1 MYLFLDYL
9 EVLFIALLISVFTD
23 IDNKKKF
30 CFISSI
36 ISFIIMEFFQFYDLF
51 ANELAY
57 AIAIINFIIV
67 SIMKKKI
74 NLYNFIPCI
83 LSPWVSVFTSTI
95 GIYLFKLITS
105 KTIQEIVISY
115 RIAVIIVARII
126 FLIIINLIGY
136 FKNKIKDSIIEQNKE
151 LLTVVMLL
159 IFGIYYI
166 ILNDIGHLKV
176 KIENMYIIL
185 FLLTILFFVV
195 CMLFVKMTRIYNER
209 TKYMI
214 KNKELEYI
222 ERNKSI
228 VHYLHDSTLTI
239 QHSLK
244 YGLILIE
251 DNINKGKYGEAK
263 KQIDNFYD
271 MLDNKTNIITNNYI
285 LDTLLNDYI
294 FSIRSQFN
302 TKVKSLINVSNNDIF
317 KNPNMCTKLLDIISS
332 YFEQSDKKYLEIK
345 LIEHDIYIEMILLIN
360 FENRNNM
367 IDVEK
372 IKKIERNIKIEQVEK
387 YLCLKAI
394 IDKENNDVL
403 EVFKK

>member
-9 EVLFIALLISVFTD
+9 EVLFIALLTSVFTD
-23 IDNKKKF
+23 IDNRKKF

-95 GIYLFKLITS
+95 SIYLFKLITS

-151 LLTVVMLL
+151 LLTIVMLL

-166 ILNDIGHLKV
+166 VLNDIGHLKV
-176 KIENMYIIL
+176 KIENMYIV
-185 FLLTILFFVV
+185 LLLLSFLFFVI
-195 CMLFVKMTRIYNER
+195 CILFVKMTRIYNE
-209 TKYMI
+209 KAEYMLR
-214 KNKELEYI
+214 NQELEYI
-222 ERNKSI
+222 EKNKSI
-228 VHYLHDSTLTI
+228 VHYLHDNVIKI
-239 QHSLK
+239 QHTLR

-251 DNINKGKYGEAK
+251 DNINKEKYEEAK
-263 KQIDNFYD
+263 NQINNFYS

-294 FSIRSQFN
+294 FSIKSQFN
-302 TKVKSLINVSNNDIF
+302 TKVKFLINISNNDIF
-317 KNPNMCTKLLDIISS
+317 KNPNICTKILDIISI
-332 YFEQSDKKYLEIK
+332 YFDQSDKKYLEIN
-345 LIEHDIYIEMILLIN
+345 LIEHDMYIEMFLLIN
-360 FENRNNM
+360 SNNDTNM
-367 IDVEK
+367 INVENL
-372 IKKIERNIKIEQVEK
+372 KKIESSLRIECIEK
-387 YLCLKAI
+387 YMCLKAI
-394 IDKENNDVL
+394 IDKGNNDVL
-403 EVFKK
+403 EISQK

>member
-1 MYLFLDYL
+1 MYIVLDYL
-9 EVLFIALLISVFTD
+9 EVLFGAILVSIFID
-23 IDNKKKF
+23 IDNRKKF
-30 CFISSI
+30 CFITSVS
-36 ISFIIMEFFQFYDLF
+36 SFIVMEFFQFYDLF
-51 ANELAY
+51 ANELVY
-57 AIAIINFIIV
+57 AIVAINFIYV
-67 SIMKKKI
+67 SIIKKNI
-74 NLYNFIPCI
+74 NIYNFIPCI
-83 LSPWVSVFTSTI
+83 LFPGVSVFTSTI
-95 GIYLFKLITS
+95 SIYLFKLIMS

-115 RIAVIIVARII
+115 RIGIIIVARII
-126 FLIIINLIGY
+126 FLIIIILMGY
-136 FKNKIKDSIIEQNKE
+136 LKTKIKDSIIDKNKE
-151 LLTVVMLL
+151 LLLAVMLL

-185 FLLTILFFVV
+185 LLLTVLFFVV
-195 CMLFVKMTRIYNER
+195 CMLFVKMTRIYNEK

-228 VHYLHDSTLTI
+228 VQYLHDSTLTI

-251 DNINKGKYGEAK
+251 DNINKEKYEEAK
-263 KQIDNFYD
+263 SQINNFYD
-271 MLDNKTNIITNNYI
+271 MLDNKTNIITNNYV

-317 KNPNMCTKLLDIISS
+317 KNPKMCTKLLDIISN

-345 LIEHDIYIEMILLIN
+345 LIEHNIYIQMILFIN
-360 FENRNNM
+360 FDGVNNM
-367 IDVEK
+367 INIEK
-372 IKKIERNIKIEQVEK
+372 IKKIERSIKIEKVGK
-387 YLCLKAI
+387 YLCLKAV

>member
-1 MYLFLDYL
+1 
-9 EVLFIALLISVFTD
+9 
-23 IDNKKKF
+23 
-30 CFISSI
+30 
-36 ISFIIMEFFQFYDLF
+36 
-51 ANELAY
+51 
-57 AIAIINFIIV
+57 
-67 SIMKKKI
+67 MKKKI

-95 GIYLFKLITS
+95 SIYLFKLITS

-372 IKKIERNIKIEQVEK
+372 IKKIERNIRIEQVEK

-394 IDKENNDVL
+394 IDKENNDV
-403 EVFKK
+403 

>member
-1 MYLFLDYL
+1 
-9 EVLFIALLISVFTD
+9 
-23 IDNKKKF
+23 
-30 CFISSI
+30 
-36 ISFIIMEFFQFYDLF
+36 
-51 ANELAY
+51 
-57 AIAIINFIIV
+57 
-67 SIMKKKI
+67 
-74 NLYNFIPCI
+74 
-83 LSPWVSVFTSTI
+83 
-95 GIYLFKLITS
+95 
-105 KTIQEIVISY
+105 
-115 RIAVIIVARII
+115 
-126 FLIIINLIGY
+126 
-136 FKNKIKDSIIEQNKE
+136 
-151 LLTVVMLL
+151 
-159 IFGIYYI
+159 
-166 ILNDIGHLKV
+166 
-176 KIENMYIIL
+176 
-185 FLLTILFFVV
+185 
-195 CMLFVKMTRIYNER
+195 MLFVKMTRIYNER

-394 IDKENNDVL
+394 IDKENNDV
-403 EVFKK
+403 